1 MATSHLTRVSPPFG
15 RGFGRGFISIFQLT
29 ALSLHMAAKSKFYG
43 EGLTFDDVLLVPAYS
58 EVLPRE
64 VNISTKLTPEITLN
78 MPMVS
83 AAMDTVTEANLAI
96 ALAREG
102 GIGMLHKN
110 MSIERQADQVR
121 KVKRS
126 ESGLIVDPI
135 TLLPDATVNDA
146 MQLMRDNKIGGIPIV
161 DNSNKLVGILTNRDM
176 RFEKN
181 MKKKV
186 SQIMT
191 TENLVTAPAGTSMGK
206 AETILEQYKIEKLPI
221 VDKKGKLIGLIT
233 FRDIMKLKSHPNA
246 AKDAM
251 GRLLVGAAVGITAD
265 TLERVEALKNAGV
278 DVITLD
284 SAHGHSKGILDMV
297 KKVKSNFKDLQVI
310 AGNIATAAG
319 AKALADSG
327 ADAVKVGVGP
337 GSICTTR
344 VVTGAGAPQLTAV
357 IEAAEA
363 LKRRGIPVIADGGIR
378 YTGDMVKA
386 IVAGASSVMAGSIFA
401 GTDESPG
408 ETIIYE
414 GRKFKSYRGMGSV
427 EAMQEGSKDSYF
439 QDVEADIKKLVPE
452 GIVGRVPYK
461 GFLSEVIQQF
471 VGGLRAGMG
480 YTGSKDIKALQ
491 ENAQFIRIT
500 SASMAESHPHDI
512 VITKEAPNYSR

>member
-1 MATSHLTRVSPPFG
+1 
-15 RGFGRGFISIFQLT
+15 
-29 ALSLHMAAKSKFYG
+29 MAAKSKFYG
-43 EGLTFDDVLLVPAYS
+43 EGLTFDDVLLLPSYS

-64 VNISTKLTPEITLN
+64 VTISTQLTKNIKLNI
-78 MPMVS
+78 PMMS
-83 AAMDTVTEANLAI
+83 AAMDTVTEAHLAM

-102 GIGMLHKN
+102 GIGILHKN
-110 MSIERQADQVR
+110 MSIEKQAEQVR

-135 TLLPDATVNDA
+135 TLTPEALVSDAVK
-146 MQLMRDNKIGGIPIV
+146 LMRENNIGGIPIV
-161 DNSNKLVGILTNRDM
+161 DKNNVLLGILTNRDM

-181 MKKKV
+181 TKKRV
-186 SQIMT
+186 SEVMT
-191 TENLVTAPAGTSMGK
+191 HENLVTAAAGTNMQK
-206 AETILEQYKIEKLPI
+206 AETILEKYKIEKLPI

-233 FRDIMKLKSHPNA
+233 FRDIIHLKSYPA
-246 AKDAM
+246 SAKDDM

-265 TLERVEALKNAGV
+265 TMQRVEALKAAGV

-284 SAHGHSKGILDMV
+284 SAHGHSKGVLDMV
-297 KKVKSNFKDLQVI
+297 KKVKSAYKELPLI

-319 AKALADSG
+319 ALALANAG

-344 VVTGAGAPQLTAV
+344 VVTGAGAPQLTA
-357 IEAAEA
+357 IMEAAQA
-363 LKRRGIPVIADGGIR
+363 LKKKGIPVIADGGIR

-386 IVAGASSVMAGSIFA
+386 LVAGASCVMAGSIFA
-401 GTDESPG
+401 GTEESPG

-427 EAMQEGSKDSYF
+427 EAMQEGSKDRYF

-461 GFLSEVIQQF
+461 GMLNEVVQQF

-480 YTGSKDIKALQ
+480 YCGAKDIKALQ

-500 SASMAESHPHDI
+500 PASMAESHPHDI

>member
-1 MATSHLTRVSPPFG
+1 
-15 RGFGRGFISIFQLT
+15 
-29 ALSLHMAAKSKFYG
+29 MAAKSKFYG

-64 VNISTKLTPEITLN
+64 VNISTQLTGDIKLNI
-78 MPMVS
+78 PMVS
-83 AAMDTVTEANLAI
+83 AAMDTVTEAKLAT

-102 GIGMLHKN
+102 GIGILHKN
-110 MSIERQADQVR
+110 MSIERQAEQVR

-135 TLLPDATVNDA
+135 TLTADATVGEA
-146 MQLMRDNKIGGIPIV
+146 VQLMRDNKIGGIPIIEN
-161 DNSNKLVGILTNRDM
+161 DKKLVGILTNRDL

-181 MKKKV
+181 LKKKV
-186 SQIMT
+186 GEVMT
-191 TENLVTAPAGTSMGK
+191 RENLVTAPQGTSMAK
-206 AETILEQYKIEKLPI
+206 AETILEKYKIEKLPI

-233 FRDIMKLKSHPNA
+233 FRDIIHLKSHPNS
-246 AKDAM
+246 AKDNM
-251 GRLLVGAAVGITAD
+251 GRLLAGAAVGITAD
-265 TLERVEALKNAGV
+265 TLERVEALRHAGV

-284 SAHGHSKGILDMV
+284 SAHGHSRGVLEMVRKVKASFKGIQL
-297 KKVKSNFKDLQVI
+297 I
-310 AGNIATAAG
+310 AGNIATAEG
-319 AKALADSG
+319 ARALAEAG

-344 VVTGAGAPQLTAV
+344 VVTGAGAPQLTA
-357 IEAAEA
+357 IMEAAQA
-363 LKRRGIPVIADGGIR
+363 LKRKGIPVIADGGIR

-386 IVAGASSVMAGSIFA
+386 LVAGASCIMAGSIFA
-401 GTDESPG
+401 GTEESPG

-427 EAMQEGSKDSYF
+427 EAMQEGSKDRYF

-461 GFLSEVIQQF
+461 GMLNEVVQQF

-480 YTGSKDIKALQ
+480 YCGAKDIKALQ
-491 ENAQFIRIT
+491 DNAQFIRIT
-500 SASMAESHPHDI
+500 SASMAESHPHDV

>member
-1 MATSHLTRVSPPFG
+1 
-15 RGFGRGFISIFQLT
+15 
-29 ALSLHMAAKSKFYG
+29 MAAKSKFYG

-64 VNISTKLTPEITLN
+64 VNISTQFTKDLRLN
-78 MPMVS
+78 IPMVS
-83 AAMDTVTEANLAI
+83 AAMDTVTEARLAV

-102 GIGMLHKN
+102 GIGILHKN

-121 KVKRS
+121 SVKRS
-126 ESGLIVDPI
+126 ESGLILDPI
-135 TLLPDATVNDA
+135 TLSPDATVGEA
-146 MQLMRDNKIGGIPIV
+146 IRIMREKGIGGIPIV
-161 DNSNKLVGILTNRDM
+161 EADKKLAGILTNRDM

-181 MKKKV
+181 LKKKV
-186 SQIMT
+186 KEIMT
-191 TENLVTAPAGTSMGK
+191 KENLVTAPVGTNMAK
-206 AETILEQYKIEKLPI
+206 AEGILEKYKIEKLLI
-221 VDKKGKLIGLIT
+221 VDKSGKLVGLIT
-233 FRDIMKLKSHPNA
+233 FRDILNLKSYPNA
-246 AKDAM
+246 GKDIQ
-251 GRLLVGAAVGITAD
+251 GRLLVGAAVGITSD

-284 SAHGHSKGILDMV
+284 SAHGHSKGVIDMV
-297 KKVKSNFKDLQVI
+297 KLVKKTFKTIQLI
-310 AGNIATAAG
+310 AGNVATATG
-319 AKALADSG
+319 AKALADAG

-357 IEAAEA
+357 MEAAEA
-363 LKRRGIPVIADGGIR
+363 LKKKGVPVIADGGIR

-386 IVAGASSVMAGSIFA
+386 IAAGASTIMAGSIFA
-401 GTDESPG
+401 GTEESPG

-427 EAMQEGSKDSYF
+427 EAMKEGSSDRYF
-439 QDVEADIKKLVPE
+439 QDVETDIKKLVPE

-461 GFLSEVIQQF
+461 GTLNEIVQQF

-480 YTGSKDIKALQ
+480 YCGAKDIKTLQ
-491 ENAQFIRIT
+491 EDAQFIRIT
-500 SASMAESHPHDI
+500 AASMAESHPHDI

>member
-1 MATSHLTRVSPPFG
+1 
-15 RGFGRGFISIFQLT
+15 
-29 ALSLHMAAKSKFYG
+29 MAANSKFYG

-64 VNISTKLTPEITLN
+64 VSISTQLTKDIRLEI
-78 MPMVS
+78 PMVS
-83 AAMDTVTEANLAI
+83 AAMDTVTEERLAI

-110 MSIERQADQVR
+110 MSIERQAEQVR
-121 KVKRS
+121 RVKRS
-126 ESGLIVDPI
+126 ESGIILDPV
-135 TLLPDATVNDA
+135 TLSPDATVGEA
-146 MQLMRDNKIGGIPIV
+146 RRLMRENQISGIPII
-161 DNSNKLVGILTNRDM
+161 DSAKKLVGILTNRDM

-181 MKKKV
+181 NSKMV
-186 SQIMT
+186 QEIMT
-191 TENLVTAPAGTSMGK
+191 RENLVTAPEGTSMEN
-206 AETILEQYKIEKLPI
+206 AEGILEEYKIEKLLI
-221 VDKKGKLIGLIT
+221 VDKSGGLAGLIT
-233 FRDIMKLKSHPNA
+233 FRDIMQMKSQPNA
-246 AKDAM
+246 AKDKQ

-265 TLERVEALKNAGV
+265 TMDRIEALKAAGV

-284 SAHGHSKGILDMV
+284 SAHGHSRGIIDMV
-297 KKVKSNFKDLQVI
+297 ARVKQNFKTISLI
-310 AGNIATAAG
+310 AGNVATAAG
-319 AKALADSG
+319 AKALAEAG

-344 VVTGAGAPQLTAV
+344 VVTGAGAPQLTA
-357 IEAAEA
+357 IMEASEA
-363 LKRRGIPVIADGGIR
+363 LKKMGIPVIADGGIR

-386 IVAGASSVMAGSIFA
+386 IAAGASCVMAGSIFA
-401 GTDESPG
+401 GTEESPG

-427 EAMQEGSKDSYF
+427 EAMKEGSSDRYF
-439 QDVEADIKKLVPE
+439 QDVETDLKKLVPE

-461 GFLSEVIQQF
+461 GTLNEIVQQF

-480 YTGSKDIKALQ
+480 YCGAKNISVLQ
-491 ENAQFIRIT
+491 SDAQFIRIT
-500 SASMAESHPHDI
+500 AASMAESHPHDV